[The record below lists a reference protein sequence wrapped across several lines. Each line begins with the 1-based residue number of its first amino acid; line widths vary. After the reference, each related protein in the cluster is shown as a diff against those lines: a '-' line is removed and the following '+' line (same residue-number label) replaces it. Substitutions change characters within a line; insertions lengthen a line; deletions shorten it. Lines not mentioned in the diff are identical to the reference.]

1 MSATDAT
8 MGAIRRRSLESLIS
22 AAIASTTIAASGRY
36 IRRSAPT
43 SEAIGTKLDV
53 GASVTKTHVA
63 RNAAGRLK
71 NHKVIVAI
79 RRPTMNKPEGR
90 TFPRLT
96 VFGNP

>member
-1 MSATDAT
+1 MSAADAT
-8 MGAIRRRSLESLIS
+8 MGAIRRRSLESLIN
-22 AAIASTTIAASGRY
+22 AASDRTTIAATGRY
-36 IRRSAPT
+36 IRRSTPT
-43 SEAIGTKLDV
+43 SVAIATKLDV
-53 GASVTKTHVA
+53 GESVTKTHGA